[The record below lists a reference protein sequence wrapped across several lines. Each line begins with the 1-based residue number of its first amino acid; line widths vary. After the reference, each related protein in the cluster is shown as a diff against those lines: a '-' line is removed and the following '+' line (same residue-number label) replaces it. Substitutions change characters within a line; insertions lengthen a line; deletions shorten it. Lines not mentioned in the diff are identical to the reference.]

1 MTLGPLKPGFALIA
15 AQARAPVQLIAIR
28 AAADLVP
35 RGRPWWRL
43 PAVLP
48 VWMEISLDR
57 RWAYDPAR
65 SARELTDEVEQHLQ
79 SVLRAPTHDR
89 STPRISCSSR
99 ATIRGRAC

>member
-1 MTLGPLKPGFALIA
+1 LIA

-79 SVLRAPTHDR
+79 SVLRTNP
-89 STPRISCSSR
+89 
-99 ATIRGRAC
+99 